1 MTRGKFIK
9 RRSAVQQARQLA
21 TLNKKVT
28 TLTKNIYKPTQFQV
42 GGSTD
47 VQGIHEPEFDLD
59 SYGGRPLVYPL
70 LCPALSLGANPI
82 SHGWKAIFETS
93 QNSSGVQ
100 NEDNQYQYN
109 LSGIHSRFLMEV
121 EATNRTQPNWY
132 QIFIVSIK
140 RNMRR
145 QTLAMTNQLAQLR
158 DGLDYVM
165 STTGTLEAN
174 CLWRLNTSVFDI
186 HYSTGPKIIGVYPF
200 FGAQPSSDT
209 PEFITPGNHVTNISD
224 VTKTHSKYIKW
235 RKKLIARPED
245 SGATITGFMDLPA
258 SQIADSSQLYVIAF
272 TNAQGGVT
280 GNRLSYSANHT
291 IYGSTVV

>member
-1 MTRGKFIK
+1 MK
-9 RRSAVQQARQLA
+9 RRSSKQQAKQLA

-28 TLTKNIYKPTQFQV
+28 TLTKNVYKPTQFQV
-42 GGSTD
+42 GNDAG
-47 VQGIHEPEFDLD
+47 VQGIHEPDFDLS

-82 SHGWKAIFETS
+82 SHGWKPVFETS
-93 QNSSGVQ
+93 QNSSGVA

-109 LSGIHSRFLMEV
+109 MSGIASRFLLEV

-140 RNMRR
+140 KNMRR
-145 QTLAMTNQLAQLR
+145 QTLQMTNNLSQLR
-158 DGLDYVM
+158 VDLDYVM
-165 STTGTLEAN
+165 NTTGTLEAD
-174 CLWRLNTSVFDI
+174 CLWRLNPSVFDI
-186 HYSTGPKIIGVYPF
+186 HYTTGPKIVGVHPF
-200 FGAQPSSDT
+200 FGAQESSST
-209 PEFITPGNHVTNISD
+209 PEFVTPGNYVTNIKD

-235 RKKLIARPED
+235 RKKIVARPEE

-258 SQIADSSQLYVIAF
+258 SQIPDSAQCYVIAF

-291 IYGSTVV
+291 IYGSTIV